1 MVGSPIQAI
10 KAAIKKLFRAPLI
23 PPISKNLVARVAK
36 YFNPWTSVTAI
47 SFHGNIFGGGLSLT
61 IIIMRW
67 SFGDKQ
73 DMRSIG
79 LLSRRVNDVDV
90 NTLNGCNYAD
100 INYYPNMSNTD
111 RAIETITLM
120 NTFMLCI
127 RLY

>member
-1 MVGSPIQAI
+1 
-10 KAAIKKLFRAPLI
+10 
-23 PPISKNLVARVAK
+23 
-36 YFNPWTSVTAI
+36 
-47 SFHGNIFGGGLSLT
+47 
-61 IIIMRW
+61 MRW

-79 LLSRRVNDVDV
+79 LLARRVNDVDV